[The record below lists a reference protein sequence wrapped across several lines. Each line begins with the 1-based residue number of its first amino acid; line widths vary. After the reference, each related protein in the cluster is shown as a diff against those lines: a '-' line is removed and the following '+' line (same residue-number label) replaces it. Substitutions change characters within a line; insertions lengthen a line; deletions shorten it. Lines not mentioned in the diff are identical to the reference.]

1 MNTKPRTFSFFNAG
15 NPNILYIMAGCYNKL
30 FSELGKPFMIVAITK
45 NPEYYSTFFGKLK
58 KIKLDND
65 MFLII
70 SNWRRLPT
78 IKLTHIRDGFYSV
91 LSSTMNS
98 AMNLVYEESYLT
110 PKKYNHIFSLRSIIA
125 LSTNQRVAEILM
137 DNRYA
142 YMSSFSMYTNINKL
156 LKEKFEPPYRTSLEC
171 WLIIRILTRLQLI
184 FKSTHD
190 GSILLTQPEF
200 KSGIRIEESTGGN
213 MKIPSLWGD
222 YFLTEVNEVVDEAFI
237 YVHTMK
243 EPSNIF
249 HENVSAL
256 KTIIDFQ
263 EQFNNLPENIKCGT
277 ICSIEEIDNYLKY
290 NTKIGCCGAL
300 IYNSI
305 RKNILRE
312 KPNFK
317 KIVHSIN
324 DESVAELVST
334 KAVIYDID
342 RQLISEEKE
351 KTKRKIEKQLAK
363 IRKYVD
369 DKVTDQE
376 ILNIKEYYIKS
387 KSTYYNERKPRQKVF
402 ETLLTYLE
410 SDENIKSTV
419 DIANQFIKD
428 DDGKVI
434 ADICIK
440 AQYGAK
446 REFYVINIGAKAI
459 ARCTEN
465 FFKKNE

>member
-1 MNTKPRTFSFFNAG
+1 MNFQIKHENILNNKKGISKLNSYKVNSSYYNYLEEINVYKKENDETCVLNNKTIYIPASSVNDNFKQQWSKTGINYFRLKPNIDKWDISDSIDLDEFKNVDNMITYLNENTIYINDDREYFEAISGKDSFEAIKMKKEMKDRYLVFYDNFHKTKCYNYLKQSHHIASQLIHYSLMNTKPRTFSFFNAG

-30 FSELGKPFMIVAITK
+30 FSELGKPFMIIAITK
-45 NPEYYSTFFGKLK
+45 NPDYYSTFFGKLK

-110 PKKYNHIFSLRSIIA
+110 PKKYNHIFSLRSVIA

-213 MKIPSLWGD
+213 MKIPSLWGN
-222 YFLTEVNEVVDEAFI
+222 YFF
-237 YVHTMK
+237 
-243 EPSNIF
+243 
-249 HENVSAL
+249 
-256 KTIIDFQ
+256 
-263 EQFNNLPENIKCGT
+263 
-277 ICSIEEIDNYLKY
+277 
-290 NTKIGCCGAL
+290 
-300 IYNSI
+300 
-305 RKNILRE
+305 
-312 KPNFK
+312 
-317 KIVHSIN
+317 
-324 DESVAELVST
+324 
-334 KAVIYDID
+334 
-342 RQLISEEKE
+342 
-351 KTKRKIEKQLAK
+351 
-363 IRKYVD
+363 
-369 DKVTDQE
+369 
-376 ILNIKEYYIKS
+376 
-387 KSTYYNERKPRQKVF
+387 
-402 ETLLTYLE
+402 
-410 SDENIKSTV
+410 
-419 DIANQFIKD
+419 
-428 DDGKVI
+428 
-434 ADICIK
+434 
-440 AQYGAK
+440 
-446 REFYVINIGAKAI
+446 
-459 ARCTEN
+459 
-465 FFKKNE
+465 